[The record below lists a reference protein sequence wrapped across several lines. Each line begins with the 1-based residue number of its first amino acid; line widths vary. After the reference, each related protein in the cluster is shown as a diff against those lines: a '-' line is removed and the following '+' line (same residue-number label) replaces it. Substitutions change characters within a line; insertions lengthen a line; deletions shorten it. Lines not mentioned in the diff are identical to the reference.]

1 MGGPPGR
8 VFCKSIDLA
17 IDFLVARSLA
27 CVHHKL
33 RVSRPPRAALL
44 SATTMRLAALLL
56 LAPLA
61 YAADEAASAGEEAK
75 MPPKLSKEEV
85 AKEMDLMH
93 DFWCH
98 PGAGRAETALCAQ
111 IQKRADDPDHRPDRS
126 DDMKKQVEAMHAA
139 YCAVGDNAE
148 ARHPCLMWSSKEARH
163 RKRKLARQQHKPEFM
178 SL

>member
-1 MGGPPGR
+1 MIVTRTSKIKEG
-8 VFCKSIDLA
+8 S
-17 IDFLVARSLA
+17 A
-27 CVHHKL
+27 CVAP
-33 RVSRPPRAALL
+33 RISSPRRAAL
-44 SATTMRLAALLL
+44 SVTMRLTALLML
-56 LAPLA
+56 VTPIA
-61 YAADEAASAGEEAK
+61 YAADEAASADAEAK

-85 AKEMDLMH
+85 EKEMNLMH

>member
-1 MGGPPGR
+1 
-8 VFCKSIDLA
+8 
-17 IDFLVARSLA
+17 
-27 CVHHKL
+27 
-33 RVSRPPRAALL
+33 
-44 SATTMRLAALLL
+44 
-56 LAPLA
+56 
-61 YAADEAASAGEEAK
+61 
-75 MPPKLSKEEV
+75 
-85 AKEMDLMH
+85 MH

-139 YCAVGDNAE
+139 YCAVGDNAD

>member
-1 MGGPPGR
+1 MR
-8 VFCKSIDLA
+8 LT
-17 IDFLVARSLA
+17 
-27 CVHHKL
+27 
-33 RVSRPPRAALL
+33 ALL
-44 SATTMRLAALLL
+44 MLVT
-56 LAPLA
+56 PIA
-61 YAADEAASAGEEAK
+61 YAADEAAPASADEEVK
-75 MPPKLSKEEV
+75 LPPKLSKEEV

-93 DFWCH
+93 VFWCH

-111 IQKRADDPDHRPDRS
+111 VQKRADDPDHRPDRS

-139 YCAVGDNAE
+139 YCAVGDNAA